1 MKMNCIGIDVSSKEL
16 VVVVSVKG
24 KVRKARTY
32 ENTAPGHQSL
42 IQLLLKLK
50 GETRVCIEA
59 TGIYHFDLAIA
70 LSRTDEIEVMVI
82 NPKASHNFTKVLMKR
97 SKTDAIDAEVL
108 AIYCERMPFETW
120 ERPSDEAITLKAIS
134 RRIAALTKL
143 KAQTKNQ
150 LHALKSTQETPEIV
164 VEQTEELIEMLEKQ
178 IAAHRDAG
186 LKLIQEHS
194 HLEDAFTL
202 ITSIKGI
209 AEASGIQILAELMVL
224 PQDMTARQWVA
235 FSGPDPR
242 QFESGTSVA
251 KKPRISKAGNKYIRQ
266 ALYMPAL
273 VASNHEPHIRGYYQH
288 MINDNGLKP
297 MQALCA
303 VMRKLLHAIH
313 GMLTTNKSFQ
323 GERFY
328 TLPVEAKT

>member
-1 MKMNCIGIDVSSKEL
+1 MKMNCIGIDVGSKEL

-24 KVRKARTY
+24 KARKARAY
-32 ENTAPGHQSL
+32 ENTPSGHKSI
-42 IQLLLKLK
+42 IQHLRKLK
-50 GETRVCIEA
+50 GEVQVCIEA
-59 TGIYHFDLAIA
+59 TGIYHFDLAVA
-70 LSRTDEIEVMVI
+70 LSRKDKIKVMVI
-82 NPKASHNFTKVLMKR
+82 NPKTSHNFTKVLMKR

-108 AIYCERMPFETW
+108 AIYCERMPFEAW

-134 RRIAALTKL
+134 RRTAALTKL

-150 LHALKSTQETPEIV
+150 LHALISTKETPKIV
-164 VEQTEELIEMLEKQ
+164 IEQTEELIETLEKQ
-178 IAAHRDAG
+178 IDAHRGAG
-186 LKLIQEHS
+186 LKLIREHS
-194 HLEDAFTL
+194 HLEEAFTL

-209 AEASGIQILAELMVL
+209 ADASGIQILAELMVL
-224 PQDMTARQWVA
+224 PKDMTARQWVA
-235 FSGPDPR
+235 FSGLDPR

-273 VASNHEPHIRGYYQH
+273 VASIYEPHIKGYYQH

-297 MQALCA
+297 LQALCA

-313 GMLTTNKSFQ
+313 GMLNTNKSFQ

-328 TLPVEAKT
+328 TFPVEAKT